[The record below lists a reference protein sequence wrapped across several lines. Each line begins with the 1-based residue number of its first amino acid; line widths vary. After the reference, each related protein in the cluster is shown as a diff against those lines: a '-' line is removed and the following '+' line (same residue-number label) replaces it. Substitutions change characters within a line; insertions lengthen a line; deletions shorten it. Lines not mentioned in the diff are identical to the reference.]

1 MSMPRLFTAITSYFD
16 ALKEKFRQASGTA
29 YDGTFVTTN
38 TGDFSLTAEPM
49 VRSLN
54 VVDND
59 DDLGYTKTTLQ
70 SNEYI
75 FNNWQKIS
83 RGSWPDANPTMEEVG
98 YSDRA
103 IPSELD
109 GFTYDSATDTIS
121 NSLDTQS
128 MVGFVSPEG
137 YENYVLDVVLK
148 SDSEHQNDPIG
159 LIVGY
164 ARDPDGTTHTLT
176 VFRQIRSSQAGDK
189 AMEISVDLNTIGR
202 VDIADTS
209 TDLVW
214 SDGSPATGPAPGWSG
229 NDDPPG
235 SIDGMWLDAYPSGVR
250 LRITR
255 ISNDFIVETSNLGS
269 DVIVDTATITFSLND
284 DPSLERFKGPSPYG
298 YVSISQ
304 DNAIWEATQRP
315 GNAPTVIDIRTGD
328 KHEWDGGSWVV
339 TPVNIDEMLPPGRMC
354 FSPVSRK
361 VFHRGVNGLVH
372 QLLTTST

>member
-1 MSMPRLFTAITSYFD
+1 MSTSRLRTAVLEYFSVLKSYF
-16 ALKEKFRQASGTA
+16 AQAVGTA

-38 TGDFSLTAEPM
+38 TGDFTLVSEPI

-54 VVDND
+54 IVDND

-83 RGSWPDANPTMEEVG
+83 RGSWPDENPTKAEVG
-98 YSDRA
+98 YSDTA

-121 NSLDTQS
+121 NDLDTRS

-137 YENYVLDVVLK
+137 YEDYVLDVTLK
-148 SDSEHQNDPIG
+148 SDSDYQNDPIG
-159 LIVGY
+159 LLVGY
-164 ARDPDGTTHTLT
+164 ARDSDGTTHTLT
-176 VFRQIRSSQAGDK
+176 VFRQLRSSIAGDK
-189 AMEISVDLNTIGR
+189 ALEIAVDLNTIGK
-202 VDIADTS
+202 VNIADTS

-214 SDGSPATGPAPGWSG
+214 SDGSAATGPAPGWSG
-229 NDDPPG
+229 DDEPPG
-235 SIDGMWLDAYPSGVR
+235 STDGMWSDAYPDGVR

-255 ISNDFIVETSNLGS
+255 EGDDFTVETSNLGS
-269 DVIVDTATITFSLND
+269 DTIVNGATLTFSLDD
-284 DPSLERFKGPSPYG
+284 DPSLARFKGPSPYG

-304 DNAIWEATQRP
+304 DNAIWEASQRP
-315 GNAPTVIDIRTGD
+315 GNAPTVIDIRNGE
-328 KHEWDGGSWVV
+328 KHEWTDGSWSI
-339 TPVNIDEMLPPGRMC
+339 TSLDMDEVLPPGRMC

-361 VFHRGVNGLVH
+361 VFHRGVNGLTH
-372 QLLTTST
+372 QLLTTS